1 MSKARTKYKQLCQ
14 QERWNWQSRIQ
25 SEERT
30 NERHEMSDEKYKRT
44 ARNERREVQWHRR
57 PRSTFRAVLYLSQA
71 RMRTNHHLHQINS
84 KHHLPGNKCN
94 PRERERERERTPEGS
109 IETTDKWLKVVTSI
123 MVSPGVG
130 GTVTVQGAFSAPLV
144 VLSFGSSWS
153 GQSVSIVQQE
163 CTDHELILPHLSL
176 ISPLPYMSLCFTP
189 CCE

>member
-30 NERHEMSDEKYKRT
+30 NERHEKYKRT

-57 PRSTFRAVLYLSQA
+57 PRSTFRAALYPSQA

-94 PRERERERERTPEGS
+94 PKERERERERENTRRQHRNNRQMTEGHNMLIQFLECS
-109 IETTDKWLKVVTSI
+109 CYICLLYLRIKHCLFYLYI
-123 MVSPGVG
+123 MCICNVYICSY
-130 GTVTVQGAFSAPLV
+130 F
-144 VLSFGSSWS
+144 
-153 GQSVSIVQQE
+153 
-163 CTDHELILPHLSL
+163 
-176 ISPLPYMSLCFTP
+176 
-189 CCE
+189 